1 MQKLFWFGLTQSGRF
16 KDMPISLKGLSSG
29 GNAIHQERL
38 TLKSGT
44 FVAPIDAVYLVTAI
58 GAGASGALTP
68 ATGNGLCATGG
79 GAGGKAAKK
88 VQLTKGQAL
97 TIVIGAGGAK
107 CTVPGTNGNDGGTTT
122 VTGPGIALTANGGQG
137 GRTRAAGAGTAAGAI
152 GGTATGGDENLQGGG
167 SGSATVA
174 TIASC
179 VALTGGGAVAIYE
192 VGYASGNAS
201 SSAGVVAYSSGAG
214 VGGRSGSATATSANT
229 LSMPSSALRESPQS
243 TNNNSSYLENTLA
256 EFPYGY
262 DGLPSGLASASSSA
276 DRTYQARILSPKSG
290 VANSISGALPP
301 GCGSLPLR
309 GGQQQRAGLFAGAG
323 PRDFSGGG
331 GYLNGSVCG
340 GGTGGA
346 TTDFANEAGSG
357 CVVIEWFEEF
367 K

>member
-29 GNAIHQERL
+29 GNTIHQERL
-38 TLKSGT
+38 ILKSGT

-68 ATGNGLCATGG
+68 ATGDGLCATGG

-97 TIVIGAGGAK
+97 TVVIGAGGAK
-107 CTVPGTNGNDGGTTT
+107 CTVPGTSGNDGGATT

-137 GRTRAAGAGTAAGAI
+137 GRTRAAGAGTALGAL

-167 SGSATVA
+167 SGSATVVA
-174 TIASC
+174 TTNS

-192 VGYASGNAS
+192 RGYPSGNAS
-201 SSAGVVAYSSGAG
+201 STGTGIAAYTGGAG
-214 VGGRSGSATATSANT
+214 VGGPSGNATSTTTQQAVTGPGSTVRGSADALNISTTAELLETDPGSTFGFDGRIIDSNSPQIRILAPKGAGTTSNGATS
-229 LSMPSSALRESPQS
+229 S
-243 TNNNSSYLENTLA
+243 
-256 EFPYGY
+256 
-262 DGLPSGLASASSSA
+262 
-276 DRTYQARILSPKSG
+276 
-290 VANSISGALPP
+290 
-301 GCGSLPLR
+301 GCGTPILTGSTTL
-309 GGQQQRAGLFAGAG
+309 RAGLFAGAG
-323 PRDFSGGG
+323 PRNVTSSS
-331 GYLNGSVCG
+331 LTRNRSVCG
-340 GGTGGA
+340 GGTGGSLKDYA
-346 TTDFANEAGSG
+346 DEAGSG